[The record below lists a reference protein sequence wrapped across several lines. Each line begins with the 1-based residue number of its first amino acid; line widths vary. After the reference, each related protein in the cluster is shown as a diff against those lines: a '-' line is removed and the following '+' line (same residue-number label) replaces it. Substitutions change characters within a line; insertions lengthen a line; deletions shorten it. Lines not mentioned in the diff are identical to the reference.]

1 MNLIAQIASLLPL
14 ETHLLFVNVL
24 MDITKFQNNLF
35 AKSVT
40 INALPVPIILN
51 APPALDLIIVFKV
64 NFVIVK
70 RDILKINNP
79 FVKNVITV
87 VKIVQLSLNVI
98 DVLKIRLDK
107 ILQIA
112 IVSKG
117 ILKTIPWRNLFVKNV
132 YLGVKH
138 VLNSQSA

>member
-35 AKSVT
+35 AKNVT

-51 APPALDLIIVFKV
+51 APPALNLIIVFKV
-64 NFVIVK
+64 NFVIVQ

-87 VKIVQLSLNVI
+87 VKIV
-98 DVLKIRLDK
+98 
-107 ILQIA
+107 
-112 IVSKG
+112 
-117 ILKTIPWRNLFVKNV
+117 
-132 YLGVKH
+132 
-138 VLNSQSA
+138 